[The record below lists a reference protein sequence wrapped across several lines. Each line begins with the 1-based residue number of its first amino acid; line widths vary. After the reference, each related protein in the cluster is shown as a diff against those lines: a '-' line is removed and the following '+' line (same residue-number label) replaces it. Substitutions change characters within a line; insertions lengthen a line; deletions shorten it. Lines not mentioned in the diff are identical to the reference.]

1 MESGKFITLE
11 GGEGLGKSTNL
22 HFIQSFLEKQ
32 GLSVVVT
39 REPGGTPL
47 AEQIRSLLLEER
59 AEAVAD
65 QTELLLIFSARA
77 QHLKEVIYPA
87 LAQGQWVISD
97 RFTDATYAYQGGGR
111 QMQISLI
118 QQLETWVQGLFRP
131 DVTFL
136 LDAPISVS
144 MQRVKE
150 RLNNDRFEQEQL
162 PFFERVRAAYL
173 LQAQNHPNRIQ
184 VINANQSLESVQQD
198 MVAHLL
204 PLLQK

>member
-1 MESGKFITLE
+1 MESGQFITLE

-22 HFIQSFLEKQ
+22 HFIKSFLENQ

-59 AEAVAD
+59 VEAVAD
-65 QTELLLIFSARA
+65 KTELLLMFSARA
-77 QHLKEVIYPA
+77 QHLKEVVHPA

-111 QMQISLI
+111 QMEISLI

-131 DVTFL
+131 DLTFL

-150 RLNNDRFEQEQL
+150 RLNNDRFEQEQF
-162 PFFERVRAAYL
+162 PFFERVREAYL
-173 LQAQNHPNRIQ
+173 VQARNHPNRIQ
-184 VINANQSLESVQQD
+184 IINANQSLESVQQD
-198 MVAHLL
+198 MIAHLL
-204 PLLQK
+204 PLLPK

>member
-1 MESGKFITLE
+1 MRPGKFITLE
-11 GGEGLGKSTNL
+11 GGEGLGKSTNI
-22 HFIQSFLEKQ
+22 HFIKGFLEDN
-32 GLSVVVT
+32 GLSVRVT

-47 AEQIRSLLLEER
+47 AEQIRLLLLEER
-59 AEAVAD
+59 SESVAE
-65 QTELLLIFSARA
+65 QTELLLMFSARA

>member
-1 MESGKFITLE
+1 M
-11 GGEGLGKSTNL
+11 
-22 HFIQSFLEKQ
+22 
-32 GLSVVVT
+32 
-39 REPGGTPL
+39 
-47 AEQIRSLLLEER
+47 
-59 AEAVAD
+59 
-65 QTELLLIFSARA
+65 
-77 QHLKEVIYPA
+77 
-87 LAQGQWVISD
+87 
-97 RFTDATYAYQGGGR
+97 
-111 QMQISLI
+111 
-118 QQLETWVQGLFRP
+118 ETWVQGLFRP